1 MWARAPLA
9 HLCLSVRSQQL
20 PAVPCDS
27 MGLDH
32 TGAKPQ
38 QLLLTLPHSLS
49 GDTGSL
55 EHLVFALTM
64 DNFIQH
70 CNPPPTQQ
78 RLPPSPLTHTR
89 SKDRAV
95 AFSLHPCP
103 KVGQATGSLVLV
115 RRLWTGTCGHSR
127 NWKRGS
133 DTSPHTCPAISHS
146 QGRSGG
152 VEGHRGRPKQ
162 GLWLQQS
169 TCLPACRL
177 AIWNRWHNHAW
188 LKINK

>member
-78 RLPPSPLTHTR
+78 RLPPSPVTHTR

-95 AFSLHPCP
+95 AFSYTPLS
-103 KVGQATGSLVLV
+103 Q
-115 RRLWTGTCGHSR
+115 SR
-127 NWKRGS
+127 PSNREPRAGEETLDRNMWAQQELETRQRYI
-133 DTSPHTCPAISHS
+133 SPHLSGYLSLSRS
-146 QGRSGG
+146 QRRS
-152 VEGHRGRPKQ
+152 
-162 GLWLQQS
+162 
-169 TCLPACRL
+169 
-177 AIWNRWHNHAW
+177 
-188 LKINK
+188 